1 MFGGLFGGRRS
12 TVGARLWSSNIRFGM
27 LSDANRGLF
36 IVYDIEGFDRFRSP
50 GAGRSLTVKYSHLF
64 DLLN

>member
-1 MFGGLFGGRRS
+1 MRPVWTDFQTSSVTRR
-12 TVGARLWSSNIRFGM
+12 RY
-27 LSDANRGLF
+27 
-36 IVYDIEGFDRFRSP
+36 IVYDDIEGFDRYRAP

>member
-1 MFGGLFGGRRS
+1 
-12 TVGARLWSSNIRFGM
+12 M
-27 LSDANRGLF
+27 LSDANTGLF
-36 IVYDIEGFDRFRSP
+36 IVFDDIEGFDRFRPP